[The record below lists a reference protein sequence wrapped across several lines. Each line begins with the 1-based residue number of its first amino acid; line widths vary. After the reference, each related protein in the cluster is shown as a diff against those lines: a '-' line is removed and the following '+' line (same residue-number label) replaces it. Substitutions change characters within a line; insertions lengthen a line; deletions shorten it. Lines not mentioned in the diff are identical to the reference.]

1 MTFGGSPAD
10 NLTDIN
16 IPEADRTI
24 IDTTTHDT
32 EGDYRTFVG
41 GLKDGG
47 TLTVSG
53 KYPGGGGLN
62 ADDDDGTPKTVVVTF
77 SDGSSATCEAILLGY
92 GATNPLDDSV
102 GWSASLKISGP
113 VEFAAGGV

>member
-1 MTFGGSPAD
+1 MTFDGTAVT
-10 NLTDIN
+10 NLTDVN

-32 EGDYRTFVG
+32 TGDYRTFVG

-47 TLTVSG
+47 TMTVSG
-53 KYPGGGGLN
+53 KYPGGAGLD
-62 ADDDDGTPKTVVVTF
+62 ADDDDGTAKAVVVTF
-77 SDGSSATCEAILLGY
+77 SDSSTATFDAILLGY

-113 VEFAAGGV
+113 VAFAAGA